1 MSQQA
6 IILTLLWS
14 AVGALG
20 AGILIAEIAD
30 LFRKGR

>member
-1 MSQQA
+1 MTSQTITLA
-6 IILTLLWS
+6 LLWS

-30 LFRKGR
+30 LLGKGR